1 MSKLRPTRLAY
12 GETLA
17 RLGNLQDNLI
27 VMDSDLSKS
36 TMTSLFAEKFP
47 NRFFNAGIAE
57 ANMMSVA
64 AGLATAGKTVFA
76 STFAVFAAGR
86 AFEQIRNSIAY
97 SNLNVKVAASHAGIS
112 VGEDG
117 ASHQM
122 NEDIALMRVL
132 PNMTVISP
140 ADYNETVSAVRIASE
155 TGGPFYIRLCRLPAD
170 DIFPEN
176 YQMQLGK
183 GVILRDGS
191 DVTLIST
198 GLMLHKSIT
207 AAEILERQGIKARVV
222 NIHTIKPIDSELII
236 NSAEKTGAV
245 VTVEEH
251 SVIGGLG
258 SAVAEVICQ
267 YAPTKMKIIGI
278 NDVFGRSG
286 KPEDLFRLYGL
297 DSQSIADSVCAFL
310 NNIL

>member
-1 MSKLRPTRLAY
+1 MTKLRPTRLAY
-12 GETLA
+12 GETLVQ
-17 RLGNLQDNLI
+17 LGSLQDNLL

-47 NRFFNAGIAE
+47 QRFFNAGIAE

-64 AGLATAGKTVFA
+64 AGLAASGKTVFA

-97 SNLNVKVAASHAGIS
+97 SNLNVKIAASHAGIS

-122 NEDIALMRVL
+122 NEDIALMRAL

-140 ADYNETVSAVRIASE
+140 SDYNETVSAVRLASR
-155 TGGPFYIRLCRLPAD
+155 TDGPFYLRLCRLPVGY
-170 DIFPEN
+170 IFPES
-176 YQMQLGK
+176 YEMQLGK
-183 GVILRDGS
+183 GVVLKNGS

-198 GLMLHKSIT
+198 GLMLHKSIA
-207 AAEILERQGIKARVV
+207 AAELLEKQGINAELI
-222 NIHTIKPIDSELII
+222 NIHTIKPIDKELIVS
-236 NSAEKTGAV
+236 SAQKTGAV

-251 SVIGGLG
+251 SIIGGLG
-258 SAVAEVICQ
+258 SAVAEVVCQ
-267 YAPTKMKIIGI
+267 YSPVKMKLIGI

-286 KPEDLFRLYGL
+286 KPDDLFKLYGL
-297 DSQSIADSVCAFL
+297 DPQSIADSIRGFL
-310 NNIL
+310 NNIS